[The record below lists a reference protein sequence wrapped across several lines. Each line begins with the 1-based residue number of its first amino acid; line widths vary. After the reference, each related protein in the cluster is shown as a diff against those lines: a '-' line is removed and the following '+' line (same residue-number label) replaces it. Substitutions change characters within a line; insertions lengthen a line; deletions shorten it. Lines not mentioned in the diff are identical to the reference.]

1 MAYGHL
7 TGNMLTEVDGFPDAA
22 RLVDLIV
29 DTVWCVAHAAPV
41 RTQCLH
47 SRCFVVDNTDEGVQ
61 LQIIKALLTAVTS
74 NTCEVHE
81 GTLLKVPHCTACAPR

>member
-1 MAYGHL
+1 M
-7 TGNMLTEVDGFPDAA
+7 
-22 RLVDLIV
+22 R
-29 DTVWCVAHAAPV
+29 
-41 RTQCLH
+41 

-81 GTLLKVPHCTACAPR
+81 GTLLKVGQSMTRITRRCTARPFAPSTTST